1 MKGRRIPHV
10 LHVGCSATTL
20 GFLLLGPVPARAE
33 DMPRQGD
40 FRITF
45 TSTTPSAP
53 KPVMIGGN
61 RMASATINMMTAVNE
76 SGGKL
81 LHNMAGRCTSA
92 PLIDNGAKTVE
103 NHGYCDYVDA
113 DGDHVFETW
122 DYPLQ
127 PLGVANEGTGEW
139 IGGTGKFAGLSG
151 TMKIRSRRLNTLT
164 DGAVQVVG
172 EKVGSYRFTDTVANA
187 KPN

>member
-1 MKGRRIPHV
+1 MNAPDWEVVMKGRRIPHV

-92 PLIDNGAKTVE
+92 PLIDNGATVSYT
-103 NHGYCDYVDA
+103 H
-113 DGDHVFETW
+113 
-122 DYPLQ
+122 L
-127 PLGVANEGTGEW
+127 
-139 IGGTGKFAGLSG
+139 
-151 TMKIRSRRLNTLT
+151 TLPT
-164 DGAVQVVG
+164 KA
-172 EKVGSYRFTDTVANA
+172 
-187 KPN
+187 

>member
-1 MKGRRIPHV
+1 VKRRDGQTLSLV
-10 LHVGCSATTL
+10 TGTAATL
-20 GFLLLGPVPARAE
+20 GVLLLSSVPSAAE
-33 DMPRQGD
+33 DMPRQGE
-40 FRITF
+40 FRITY
-45 TSTTPSAP
+45 TSTLPVAP
-53 KPVMIGGN
+53 KPVMIGEN

-76 SGGKL
+76 TGGKL

-92 PLIDNGAKTVE
+92 PLIDNNTKMFE

-113 DGDHVFETW
+113 DGDHVFEKW
-122 DYPLQ
+122 DYPVQ
-127 PLGVANEGTGEW
+127 PLGAANEGTGEW

-172 EKVGSYRFTDTVANA
+172 EKLGSYSFTNTVASA

>member
-1 MKGRRIPHV
+1 MKRRDRR
-10 LHVGCSATTL
+10 T
-20 GFLLLGPVPARAE
+20 LLLVTCTAAPLGLLLLSSGPSAAE
-33 DMPRQGD
+33 DMPRQGE
-40 FRITF
+40 FRITY
-45 TSTTPSAP
+45 TATIPVAP
-53 KPVMIGGN
+53 KPVMIGEN

-92 PLIDNGAKTVE
+92 PLIDNTAKTVE

-113 DGDHVFETW
+113 DGDHVFEKW
-122 DYPLQ
+122 DYPVQ
-127 PLGVANEGTGEW
+127 PLGAANEGTGEW

-172 EKVGSYRFTDTVANA
+172 EKLGSYSFTNTVASA

>member
-1 MKGRRIPHV
+1 MKRRDIQPV
-10 LHVGCSATTL
+10 SCVALSAATLGLLLISSATA
-20 GFLLLGPVPARAE
+20 GAQ
-33 DMPRQGD
+33 DMPRQGE

-45 TSTTPSAP
+45 TSTNPAAP
-53 KPVMIGGN
+53 KPVMIGAN

-92 PLIDNGAKTVE
+92 PLIDNTAKTVE

-113 DGDHVFETW
+113 DGDHVFEKW
-122 DYPLQ
+122 DFPVQ
-127 PLGVANEGTGEW
+127 PLGAANEGTGEW

-151 TMKIRSRRLNTLT
+151 TMKIRSRRLNTLS
-164 DGAVQVVG
+164 DGAAQVVG
-172 EKVGSYRFTDTVANA
+172 EKLGSYSFTDTVASA
-187 KPN
+187 KPD